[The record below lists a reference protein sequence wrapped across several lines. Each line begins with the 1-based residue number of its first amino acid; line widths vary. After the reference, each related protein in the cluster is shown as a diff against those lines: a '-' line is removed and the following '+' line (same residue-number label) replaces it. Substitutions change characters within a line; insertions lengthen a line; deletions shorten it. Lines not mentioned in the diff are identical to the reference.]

1 MLGGGGKI
9 CRDQLINVE
18 RGREG
23 HREKT
28 NGIDYLGA
36 IEEKEQE
43 SEAMKLRTGYLK
55 KGMITN
61 TSELRIFFKKK
72 KEILRSFYFFL
83 GNRTPMSAPVTS
95 HTCLIGQRLA
105 RESG

>member
-1 MLGGGGKI
+1 M
-9 CRDQLINVE
+9 INVE
-18 RGREG
+18 RSREG

-61 TSELRIFFKKK
+61 TSELRIFF
-72 KEILRSFYFFL
+72 
-83 GNRTPMSAPVTS
+83 
-95 HTCLIGQRLA
+95 
-105 RESG
+105 

>member
-72 KEILRSFYFFL
+72 MRSYDPSIF
-83 GNRTPMSAPVTS
+83 SWVTELL
-95 HTCLIGQRLA
+95 CR
-105 RESG
+105 RP